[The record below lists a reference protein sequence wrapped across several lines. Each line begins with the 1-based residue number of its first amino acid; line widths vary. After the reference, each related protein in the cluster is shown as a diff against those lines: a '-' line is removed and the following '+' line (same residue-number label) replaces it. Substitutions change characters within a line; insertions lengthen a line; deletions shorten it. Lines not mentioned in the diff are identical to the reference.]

1 MLCACAVLHSWH
13 PGQWNDIVQ
22 HHSQALACRGIA
34 GKLYL
39 VDRQGQ
45 TQANIALG
53 EVGIDLLDPDNFA
66 LDVLGDIMNGFG
78 GRLFD
83 ELRSREVPMQC
94 TPSHAVFVP
103 PDALMPSPRGKS
115 KVLCWLGPL
124 TLLCLAYPEVY
135 GR

>member
-1 MLCACAVLHSWH
+1 ML
-13 PGQWNDIVQ
+13 
-22 HHSQALACRGIA
+22 GIA

-83 ELRSREVPMQC
+83 ELRSREVPMQR
-94 TPSHAVFVP
+94 TGHA
-103 PDALMPSPRGKS
+103 LILIS
-115 KVLCWLGPL
+115 
-124 TLLCLAYPEVY
+124 T
-135 GR
+135 